1 MNQHNPPLSF
11 AAKIS
16 MALALVTCLAAAC
29 TSGNRPEDVP
39 TVEVPVSGS
48 GGQPMPDEWIDE
60 DTGRRIIRL
69 TRRPQ
74 GGSSFYF
81 HNNPFL
87 KGDDGTD
94 LMVFYG
100 NTDSLRQL
108 FAVNLATFDISQ
120 ITRRRARL
128 HGEIV
133 GRSRKEVFYQCGD
146 SVFAT
151 HALTAESRLVFVFPE
166 NFKGRITTLN
176 ADETLLAGTYA
187 APAKD
192 SIYRKHPDKGS
203 YFTRIYE
210 AKIPHTLFT
219 LNIETKE
226 LKKLHSERAW
236 LNHVQFSPTDPNL
249 LMYDHEGPWHLVD
262 RIWTIDVNT
271 GEKHL
276 MHERSMPMEI
286 AGHEF
291 FSRDGRVIWYDL
303 QKPRGATFF
312 LAGVNIATK
321 EKTIYKLNR
330 NEWSIHFNISP
341 DQSRF
346 AGDGGDSTQVARA
359 KDGRWIY
366 LFTPS
371 GDSLVSEKLVNMKH
385 HGYRP
390 LEPNPHFSPDGQ
402 WIIFRSDLDGT
413 EHVYAVSIRGE
424 NSDFSR

>member
-1 MNQHNPPLSF
+1 MNQLTRILTTAS
-11 AAKIS
+11 AII
-16 MALALVTCLAAAC
+16 LCILVAVAC
-29 TSGNRPEDVP
+29 ANKTAGTEQVQ
-39 TVEVPVSGS
+39 VEEMES
-48 GGQPMPDEWIDE
+48 GGQPMPDEWIDK
-60 DTGRRIIRL
+60 DTGHKIIRL

-74 GGSSFYF
+74 GGHSFYF

-87 KGDDGTD
+87 KAENDKDD
-94 LMVFYG
+94 LLVFYG
-100 NTDSLRQL
+100 DTDSLRQL
-108 FAVNLATFDISQ
+108 FTVNLATLEITQ
-120 ITRRRARL
+120 ITNHPSRF

-133 GRSRKEVFYQCGD
+133 APSRKEVFYQSGD

-151 HALTAESRLVFVFPE
+151 NVITKESKLVYEFPE
-166 NFKGRITTLN
+166 DFQGRITTVN
-176 ADETLLAGTYA
+176 ANETLLAGTYA
-187 APAKD
+187 LPVKD
-192 SIYRKHPDKGS
+192 SIYQKHPDKGS

-219 LNIETKE
+219 LNMETGE

-236 LNHVQFSPTDPNL
+236 LNHVQFSPTDPDL

-262 RIWTIDVNT
+262 RIWTINVKT
-271 GEKHL
+271 GKNQL
-276 MHERSMPMEI
+276 MHKRTMHREI

-291 FSRDGRVIWYDL
+291 FSRDGKIIWYDL
-303 QKPRGATFF
+303 QKPRGETFF
-312 LAGVNIATK
+312 LAGVNVETN

-341 DQSRF
+341 DQARF

-359 KDGRWIY
+359 PDGRWIY

-371 GDSLVSEKLVNMKH
+371 ADSLISEKLVNMKH

-413 EHVYAVSIRGE
+413 EHVYAVMIE
-424 NSDFSR
+424 K